1 LHEGPAIFNARIQTQ
16 LLQAIGIVRQ
26 TAAWFRSVALV
37 LLGAMG
43 DSDGEC
49 QAVRPDNII
58 IHCCAPTVL
67 IGIEKRGCQLM

>member
-1 LHEGPAIFNARIQTQ
+1 MRVLQFFSVKIQSQ

-26 TAAWFRSVALV
+26 TAAWLRSVALV

-49 QAVRPDNII
+49 QAVRPDNICI
-58 IHCCAPTVL
+58 DYIYLLA
-67 IGIEKRGCQLM
+67 